1 MHGALG
7 ETPRDPLEPGMFQ
20 ETRRPLLEA
29 STLPGYCY
37 TSEEW
42 YRREVEAIFMR
53 EWLLVGRADQ
63 IPRRGDWFSEEI
75 CGERVLL
82 VRGDDGAVRAFSPV
96 CRHRGT
102 VIAEGSGTCKIFVCP
117 YHAWSYGLD
126 GRLLGTPHA
135 DSIKG
140 LDSLRSG
147 LVPIRLAEWMGF
159 LYVTFN
165 AEAPPLVDTLGGLA
179 DLLAR
184 YRLDELV
191 HTRKK
196 TYRVACNWKLYAE
209 NSIEVYHV
217 ASVHGGTIEAV
228 GPMSTWTIEDPTE
241 RYLNLYGTFPGSL
254 ALLEGDKGFP
264 PIAGLGRGPVERH
277 DLPWVLPNNHF
288 LCSADVVW
296 WLTMFPEGPSRTRIE
311 VNSSFPKATVDHDD
325 FEDVVAAY
333 YRRLDVTN
341 PEDNV
346 ISEVQQRGMTQRF
359 ARRGRFTEHE
369 RLVHAFDNYVVDK
382 VIGAA

>member
-1 MHGALG
+1 MNPAPE
-7 ETPRDPLEPGMFQ
+7 ETSRDPFDARVFED
-20 ETRRPLLEA
+20 TRRPVLEA
-29 STLPGYCY
+29 STLPAVCY

-42 YRREVEAIFMR
+42 YRREVEAIFMK
-53 EWLLVGRADQ
+53 EWLLVGRGDQ
-63 IPRRGDWFSEEI
+63 IPRRGDWFTEDI
-75 CGERVLL
+75 CGERVLV

-102 VIAEGSGTCKIFVCP
+102 LLAEGSGTCKIFVCP

-140 LDSLRSG
+140 LDRERSG
-147 LVPIRLAEWMGF
+147 LTPVRLAEWMGF
-159 LYVTFN
+159 LYVTFD
-165 AEAPPLVDTLGGLA
+165 AEAPDLLESLGALP

-184 YRLDELV
+184 YRPHELV

-196 TYRVACNWKLYAE
+196 TYRVACNWKIYAE

-228 GPMSTWTIEDPTE
+228 GPMSTWTIEAPTE

-254 ALLEGDKGFP
+254 ALLECDRGFP
-264 PIAGLGRGPVERH
+264 PIAGLGQGPVERH

-296 WLTMFPEGPSRTRIE
+296 WLTMFPEGPGHTRIE
-311 VNSSFPKATVDHDD
+311 VNSSFPSATVARDD
-325 FEDVVAAY
+325 FADVVEAY
-333 YRRLDVTN
+333 YKRLDVTN

-346 ISEVQQRGMTQRF
+346 ISEVQQRGMTQRL

-369 RLVHAFDNYVVDK
+369 RLVHAFDTYVIDK